1 MKRVA
6 APVDIILLSY
16 NRLDYLTAMVDCL
29 EQRTRWPH
37 RLTIVDNASGPAT
50 RQWLREQAARFH
62 QIIWNDANEHLAG
75 FQRGIEA
82 TTSELFVISDAD
94 LIVAEPGADGCW
106 LEQLVAIAERHPDFA
121 LLGVRLDS
129 VSAARNARLEGAPL
143 IDGEI
148 LETPTGV
155 WLNLI
160 RRRAL
165 RVPYVSDGIT
175 CHALRRAGYRVGIA
189 AEVRATHLGDA
200 DPLRHPDYLARKQAA
215 SGWTTTYPDYRE
227 LGASA
232 PPPTLLTLALAAPVL
247 AALERNGIAPAD
259 TIELRA
265 PDALLAA
272 AEPRIASST
281 SDQLPAGGVRAV
293 AILSPR
299 GSDAAAHAR
308 AFALA
313 EEWVVL
319 LDSPVVPPV
328 PTGWALLGEYP
339 GPQRVIARLAAL
351 ASRPRWRRRLL
362 YSTSQYREQWLA
374 VFRAGCFGDD
384 LPLRV
389 YVFHRADAQR
399 RAPAEDSRQEVIDSH
414 GPAPASPAGP
424 AIRVPRRRF
433 ATLVTKARRLIQ
445 AEWRLARTRR
455 HER

>member
-1 MKRVA
+1 VA

-16 NRLDYLTAMVDCL
+16 NRLDYLTAMVDSI
-29 EQRTRWPH
+29 EQGTRWPH
-37 RLTIVDNASGPAT
+37 RLTVVDNASGPAT
-50 RQWLREQAARFH
+50 RQWLREHAARFH
-62 QIIWNDANEHLAG
+62 QIIWNDSNEHLAG

-82 TTSELFVISDAD
+82 TTSDLFVISDAD
-94 LIVAEPGADGCW
+94 LLVAEPGADGCW
-106 LEQLVAIAERHPDFA
+106 LERLVALAERHPDFA

-129 VSAARNARLEGAPL
+129 VSDARNARLEGAPL

-200 DPLRHPDYLARKQAA
+200 DPQRHPDYLARKQAA
-215 SGWTTTYPDYRE
+215 SGWTTTYPDYPE
-227 LGASA
+227 LAASA
-232 PPPTLLTLALAAPVL
+232 PPPTLLTLALAAPLL
-247 AALERNGIAPAD
+247 AALERNGIALAD
-259 TIELRA
+259 TVELGA
-265 PDALLAA
+265 PDALLAV
-272 AEPRIASST
+272 AEPRIASYSR
-281 SDQLPAGGVRAV
+281 DQPAAGGAGAV
-293 AILSPR
+293 AVLSPR
-299 GSDAAAHAR
+299 GSDAETRAR

-319 LDSPVVPPV
+319 LDSPVVPQAP
-328 PTGWALLGEYP
+328 PGWALLGEYP
-339 GPQRVIARLAAL
+339 GSHPVIARLAGL

-362 YSTSQYREQWLA
+362 YSTSEYREQWLA

-389 YVFHRADAQR
+389 YVFRRAEAQR
-399 RAPAEDSRQEVIDSH
+399 RAPTGDSSQPVIDSRD
-414 GPAPASPAGP
+414 ATPASPPGP
-424 AIRVPRRRF
+424 AIHVPHRRF
-433 ATLVTKARRLIQ
+433 ATLATKARRLIQ
-445 AEWRLARTRR
+445 AEWRLARARR